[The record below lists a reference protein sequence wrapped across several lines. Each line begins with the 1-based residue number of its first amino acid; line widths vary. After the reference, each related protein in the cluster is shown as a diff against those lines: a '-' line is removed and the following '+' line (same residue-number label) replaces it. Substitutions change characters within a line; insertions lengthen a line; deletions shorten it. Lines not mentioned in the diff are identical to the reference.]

1 MTIQKASPKP
11 ARTNTIG
18 MAGASLAGVAALIAL
33 PYVTPSYAVSI
44 GSLVLIAAI
53 LASAINMLA
62 GDAGL
67 VSLGHAGIAG
77 AAGYGLAWASRQG
90 WDLGGQLV
98 LALVITLIVSMVYAL
113 ISMRTNGIFFL
124 MITLAAGM
132 ICYGLAYRW
141 SAVTGGDNGLVGIR
155 RPELVAESWQ
165 FYFLCV
171 AAFVIVTIALRIFS
185 HSPVGLVL
193 RGLRDSESR
202 MVSLGYQ
209 VAAYKF
215 WAVLASGI
223 VAGLAGVL
231 SVWQMEFIAPN
242 IADFQASALPLI
254 MIVIGG
260 VGSLLG
266 PAIGAVIVVLGQQVV
281 STYFERWSLLLG
293 LVFIVVVIFAPRG
306 IVGAVAAASRR
317 VRRRSAAADAPASS
331 MRPPNS
337 PSDPTPNPP
346 SPE

>member
-1 MTIQKASPKP
+1 MAVSMKPLGLTLAS
-11 ARTNTIG
+11 A
-18 MAGASLAGVAALIAL
+18 AGVAALVAL
-33 PYVTPSYAVSI
+33 PYVAPGYVVSI
-44 GSLVLIAAI
+44 GALVLIAAI
-53 LASAINMLA
+53 LASSVNMLA

-90 WDLGGQLV
+90 WDIGAQLL
-98 LALVITLIVSMVYAL
+98 LALLITLMVSVVYAL

-141 SAVTGGDNGLVGIR
+141 SSVTGGDNGLVGIR
-155 RPELVAESWQ
+155 RPEWVAESWQ

-171 AAFVIVTIALRIFS
+171 AAFVVVTIAVRIFS
-185 HSPVGLVL
+185 NSPVGLVL

-215 WAVLASGI
+215 WAVLASGL

-231 SVWQMEFIAPN
+231 TVWQMEYIAPN

-260 VGSLLG
+260 VGSLPG

-293 LVFIVVVIFAPRG
+293 LVFIAVVLFAPRG
-306 IVGAVAAASRR
+306 IVGAVTSSASRWWPR
-317 VRRRSAAADAPASS
+317 GRTD
-331 MRPPNS
+331 S
-337 PSDPTPNPP
+337 PGVPPTPLDVPSSPP
-346 SPE
+346 Q